1 MAGATHLNKI
11 IIAVLSLSTGSLL
24 FTMHICCWSV
34 LLFASTVRAFLQHQQ
49 RSRFASTI
57 LLAATSNINMSSSN
71 DLNQAKQRI
80 SQAITIGAPAY
91 NSGDIEKCASVYKE
105 TAEEIVPLL
114 PSAFQSKLQMETN
127 NKDTK
132 SYDEKA
138 WALRRIFD
146 SIIEYQLPIVPQD
159 APGDITYEPFTTQQL
174 PPPVGVMDSV
184 MGGLSRGSW
193 IPKTNTFYGETSL
206 ANNGGFASLRWRFN
220 NMQNWSYAKGI
231 YIKGLRHSKAEE
243 HTFNFIVKDD
253 MCQRVRLSNYKAVF
267 SNPQQASD
275 DQPLLIP
282 FSAFNKME
290 QMGRSIEGSPAFNPL
305 AVTEIGLMAIKPT
318 VVGEFQLEFS
328 EWGLYS

>member
-1 MAGATHLNKI
+1 
-11 IIAVLSLSTGSLL
+11 
-24 FTMHICCWSV
+24 
-34 LLFASTVRAFLQHQQ
+34 
-49 RSRFASTI
+49 
-57 LLAATSNINMSSSN
+57 MSSSN

-80 SQAITIGAPAY
+80 SQAISTGAPAY

-105 TAEEIVPLL
+105 TAKEIVPLL

-159 APGDITYEPFTTQQL
+159 APEDITYEPFTTQQL
-174 PPPVGVMDSV
+174 GGDPVGVMDSV
-184 MGGLSRGSW
+184 MGGISRGSW

-206 ANNGGFASLRWRFN
+206 ANNGGFASVRWRFN

-253 MCQRVRLSNYKAVF
+253 MCKRVRLSNYKAVF
-267 SNPQQASD
+267 ANPQQASD

-282 FSAFNKME
+282 FSVFNKME
-290 QMGRSIEGSPAFNPL
+290 QMGRVMDGSPAFNPL